1 MPFGQA
7 RPAEQFLYNARPAE
21 RRSDEDSIRASEAPD
36 PGSLPEYF
44 AGGDSWRGHKMRLSH
59 KHEAASFYSDSLP
72 ERECRLRKFQ
82 SHFFILR
89 QPHFGIIKIFIT
101 G

>member
-59 KHEAASFYSDSLP
+59 KYEAASFYSDSLP
-72 ERECRLRKFQ
+72 ERECRFKEI
-82 SHFFILR
+82 SESFFN
-89 QPHFGIIKIFIT
+89 FETTSFWYY
-101 G
+101 

>member
-36 PGSLPEYF
+36 PGSIL
-44 AGGDSWRGHKMRLSH
+44 G
-59 KHEAASFYSDSLP
+59 EAT
-72 ERECRLRKFQ
+72 K
-82 SHFFILR
+82 
-89 QPHFGIIKIFIT
+89 
-101 G
+101 